1 MAFAKVFVL
10 VKEDLK
16 NHENALDFLDDAMGF
31 QAAHNNENADD
42 ISLDDLDDFPI
53 QDQKV
58 VAKEMNLIN
67 NNGDDFLK
75 DLEPIQ
81 NIQPHQEL

>member
-1 MAFAKVFVL
+1 M
-10 VKEDLK
+10 K

-31 QAAHNNENADD
+31 QAANNNENADD

-53 QDQKV
+53 QEQKV

>member
-1 MAFAKVFVL
+1 
-10 VKEDLK
+10 
-16 NHENALDFLDDAMGF
+16 MGF
-31 QAAHNNENADD
+31 QAANNNENADD

-53 QDQKV
+53 QEQKV